1 MSCLTSNNWAQKK
14 GVWGCEVKK
23 NVALLFFLVSGC
35 GMEDLP
41 KILRSQKLK
50 STKHIANL
58 QNSPQVFILAVSK
71 KEGHSFKIQFSI
83 CKFMKNV
90 SKKIGPPPPFC

>member
-14 GVWGCEVKK
+14 GGGGEVKK

-58 QNSPQVFILAVSK
+58 QNSPQVFILAVQKRKGIHSK
-71 KEGHSFKIQFSI
+71 FNFLYV
-83 CKFMKNV
+83 NL
-90 SKKIGPPPPFC
+90 

>member
-1 MSCLTSNNWAQKK
+1 
-14 GVWGCEVKK
+14 
-23 NVALLFFLVSGC
+23 
-35 GMEDLP
+35 MEDLP

-83 CKFMKNV
+83 CKYMKNV
-90 SKKIGPPPPFC
+90 

>member
-1 MSCLTSNNWAQKK
+1 
-14 GVWGCEVKK
+14 
-23 NVALLFFLVSGC
+23 
-35 GMEDLP
+35 MEDLP

-50 STKHIANL
+50 STEHIANL
-58 QNSPQVFILAVSK
+58 QNSQQVFILAVSK

-90 SKKIGPPPPFC
+90 SKKIDPPLSVDAMALKNC

>member
-14 GVWGCEVKK
+14 RGGEVKK

-58 QNSPQVFILAVSK
+58 QNSPQVFILAVQKRKGIHSK
-71 KEGHSFKIQFSI
+71 FNFLYV
-83 CKFMKNV
+83 NL
-90 SKKIGPPPPFC
+90 